1 MVPTIPYAL
10 SNIVSK
16 KPSELQ
22 RRSAPEPLRLT
33 DFSSSQQPLGA
44 GRELRGTY
52 HFAQCPADCTC
63 SVLSRMLAAAGLVR
77 TIGIARAK
85 AKIGLI
91 KLRLQHPPAGD
102 SGANGRRP
110 KANSD
115 QAGKGRFSVSPRY
128 MHSTRRDDTDTFQC
142 KNHLYA
148 WRKWR

>member
-1 MVPTIPYAL
+1 MTAL
-10 SNIVSK
+10 RVEGGVSWGDSSLPLLQQRSDTPNDTVCASNIVSK

-63 SVLSRMLAAAGLVR
+63 WVLSRTLAAAGLVR

-91 KLRLQHPPAGD
+91 KPVYNIRRLVTLERMA
-102 SGANGRRP
+102 A
-110 KANSD
+110 A
-115 QAGKGRFSVSPRY
+115 
-128 MHSTRRDDTDTFQC
+128 
-142 KNHLYA
+142 
-148 WRKWR
+148 